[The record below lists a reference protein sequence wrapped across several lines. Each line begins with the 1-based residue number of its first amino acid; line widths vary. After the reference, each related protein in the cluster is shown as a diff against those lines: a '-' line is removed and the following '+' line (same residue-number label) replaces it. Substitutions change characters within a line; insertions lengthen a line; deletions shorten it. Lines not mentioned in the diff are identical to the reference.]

1 MSVCVSLKE
10 GKTMFFPIIP
20 LLALA
25 AILGGGVTLVWYDE
39 LTKEQKE
46 EADRIAANYAKE
58 LYGKS
63 MKDLTKAQS
72 THVLGLTKGHFMS

>member
-1 MSVCVSLKE
+1 V
-10 GKTMFFPIIP
+10 FFPIIP

-46 EADRIAANYAKE
+46 EADRIAANYARQHYGKTMKE
-58 LYGKS
+58 LTSEQGS
-63 MKDLTKAQS
+63 HVAALTKR
-72 THVLGLTKGHFMS
+72 HFTK

>member
-1 MSVCVSLKE
+1 
-10 GKTMFFPIIP
+10 MFFPIIP

-25 AILGGGVTLVWYDE
+25 AILGGSVTLAWYDE
-39 LTKEQKE
+39 LSKEQKE

-63 MKDLTKAQS
+63 MKELTKAQTNNVVS
-72 THVLGLTKGHFMS
+72 LTKGHFSNSL

>member
-1 MSVCVSLKE
+1 V
-10 GKTMFFPIIP
+10 FFPIIP

-46 EADRIAANYAKE
+46 EADRIAANYSRQ
-58 LYGKS
+58 LYGKTV
-63 MKDLTKAQS
+63 KDLTSEQGS
-72 THVLGLTKGHFMS
+72 HVAALTKRHFTK

>member
-1 MSVCVSLKE
+1 V
-10 GKTMFFPIIP
+10 FFPIIP

-46 EADRIAANYAKE
+46 EADRIAANYARQ
-58 LYGKS
+58 LYGKTV
-63 MKDLTKAQS
+63 KQLTKEQGN
-72 THVLGLTKGHFMS
+72 HVASLTKRHFTN